1 LAQHSDC
8 SALYKLVAAFLL
20 YWHCK
25 LLALGWMGAWSFGC
39 CSLCLQE
46 LVPASRVMISVNH
59 CLCSSCSLRILFCPM
74 LQGEVPPPFCL
85 GIEFMRYGKA
95 VMKLR
100 QPAGTGEAHT
110 TSLAST
116 VSAAPDVSDGPSI
129 PVPGYQYTTHEHHH
143 QLSHAHKSTSQDTDA
158 SDGGSSQQPAHAL
171 QAEAAGAQ
179 QQRLNLME
187 RLEQVRFCCFCLP
200 GAATQPHSCVRH
212 PPAQVIRGRF
222 SVFHV

>member
-1 LAQHSDC
+1 
-8 SALYKLVAAFLL
+8 
-20 YWHCK
+20 
-25 LLALGWMGAWSFGC
+25 
-39 CSLCLQE
+39 
-46 LVPASRVMISVNH
+46 
-59 CLCSSCSLRILFCPM
+59 
-74 LQGEVPPPFCL
+74 L

-100 QPAGTGEAHT
+100 QPAGTVEAHT

-116 VSAAPDVSDGPSI
+116 VSAAPDASDGPSI

-200 GAATQPHSCVRH
+200 GAATQPHSGGGCLTPTSASCPWQVQCFPLMTSHDMLNRH
-212 PPAQVIRGRF
+212 
-222 SVFHV
+222 HD